1 MFIRIKSDLIM
12 RKLLLFATVVLLM
25 NSCSIFNELVAFT
38 KCEFRLHSLQEPEA
52 CGINLS
58 QKGTWSDFTFMEGQA
73 IAGQLLQKRLPFEI
87 TVNVEAKNPG
97 TAMAAVNSIQWIA
110 FIDELQVAQ
119 GTVSERVEIPSS
131 GGISQIPIRVKADL
145 FDYLEGDN
153 PRAMLNFALNLVN
166 AGDQSSQVSLKIKP
180 SVLIGTQEIQ
190 YPDYFTITKEFSSG
204 N

>member
-1 MFIRIKSDLIM
+1 M
-12 RKLLLFATVVLLM
+12 RKLLLFATAILLM

-87 TVNVEAKNPG
+87 TVNVEVKNPG

-119 GTVSERVEIPSS
+119 GTVSERVEIPPS
-131 GGISQIPIRVKADL
+131 GGINKIPVRVKADL
-145 FDYLEGDN
+145 LDYLEGDN
-153 PRAMLNFALNLVN
+153 PRAMLDFALNMVN

-180 SVLIGTQEIQ
+180 SGLIGTQEVQ
-190 YPDYFTITKEFSSG
+190 YPDYFTISKEFKSG